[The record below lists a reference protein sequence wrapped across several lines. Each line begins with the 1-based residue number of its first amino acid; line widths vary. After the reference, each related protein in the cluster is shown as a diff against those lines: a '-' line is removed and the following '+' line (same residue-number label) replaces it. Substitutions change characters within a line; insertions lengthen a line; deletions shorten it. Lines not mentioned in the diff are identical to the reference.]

1 MDNLQRS
8 ELDAF
13 NRVTDFNTK
22 HLTDLNTI
30 DEYQAEKAKFDA
42 SVLSIKNAGTTQ
54 LQKGIDQSISFTA
67 KKLMADTV
75 TKYCLRAGVIARSL
89 QNMQLATQLQGSA
102 SPILKATKTE
112 AIELATVKRNALN
125 NNLAILTNITAA
137 NITDIDNTIAAYN
150 AIKDAPIEA
159 RQTKKSTATDL
170 LPGFYANANDAVNNM
185 YELVFSY
192 FLDTNPA
199 LVHEMEIAKQ
209 VILTGIRTTSVTFN
223 CLADEDGSVIQSFT
237 VTDKSNNKNYQSN
250 EEGTLNIEHHIAGL
264 FHFTIVAPARINIDF
279 TAAIKRGT
287 TNHFTIRLKK
297 TA

>member
-8 ELDAF
+8 EFDAF

-30 DEYQAEKAKFDA
+30 TEYQPEKAKFNA
-42 SVLSIKNAGTTQ
+42 AVLSIKNAGITQ

-75 TKYCLRAGVIARSL
+75 IKYCLRAGVIARSL
-89 QNMQLATQLQGSA
+89 QNMQLAGQLQGSA

-112 AIELATVKRNALN
+112 AIEMATVKRNALN
-125 NNLAILTNITAA
+125 SNLTILTNITAA
-137 NITDIDNTIAAYN
+137 NITDIDNAIAAYN
-150 AIKDAPIEA
+150 AIKDAPTET

-170 LPGFYANANDAVNNM
+170 LPGLYAKANDAVNNM

-192 FLDTNPA
+192 FSVTKPD

-209 VILTGIRTTSVTFN
+209 VIATGIRTTSITFD
-223 CLADEDGSVIQSFT
+223 CLADEDGSAIQKFT
-237 VTDKSNNKNYQSN
+237 VTDKSNNKTYQSN
-250 EEGTLNIEHHIAGL
+250 DEGILTIEHHIAGQ
-264 FHFTIVAPARINIDF
+264 FHFTIAAPARINIDF
-279 TAAIKRGT
+279 TTAIKKGT
-287 TNHFTIRLKK
+287 SNHFTLRLKK
-297 TA
+297 